1 MKSLI
6 IAGDQEM
13 MKELLTELM
22 RVYNSWSPQQN
33 KNSQQNFAYQPNAK
47 KPGNSNNQKEYKE
60 TIDLSKID
68 ITKEVSRSRSCLEFF
83 ILILSKHLELD
94 PKQTASL
101 FTHGNKYLAHV
112 LVKGVKG
119 LFDPIIAFYTE
130 AYSNINTLL
139 RLFNE
144 DSTHKSLHF
153 SLGALKPGLV
163 SKSFE
168 VAEWAARLFSKL
180 AFEFGDNILLMH
192 AWEWFVGAEGQG
204 LNMTLLGLKRHPDLK

>member
-1 MKSLI
+1 M
-6 IAGDQEM
+6 
-13 MKELLTELM
+13 
-22 RVYNSWSPQQN
+22 
-33 KNSQQNFAYQPNAK
+33 
-47 KPGNSNNQKEYKE
+47 
-60 TIDLSKID
+60 
-68 ITKEVSRSRSCLEFF
+68 
-83 ILILSKHLELD
+83 SKHLELD

-101 FTHGNKYLAHV
+101 FTHGSKYLAHV

-130 AYSNINTLL
+130 VYSNINTLV

-144 DSTHKSLHF
+144 DSSHKSLHF

-204 LNMTLLGLKRHPDLK
+204 LNMTLLGLKRHPDLKSLIVSTLLQFARFNFVELFTTHLKKAL